1 MKFLQQTVT
10 DRLTLRSDGTRVL
23 KWGADAA
30 FAVHEDMRSH
40 TGGMMT
46 MGKGAIM
53 SYSRKQSLNTRSSTE
68 AEIVAADD
76 MVGPMLWTQRFL
88 EAQGYKL
95 RANVLLQ
102 DNQSAIKME
111 TNGKSSAGKRS
122 RHLDIRLFYV
132 TDQIEKGLI
141 EVEFCPTN
149 EMTAD
154 HFTKPVHGKK
164 FQDSEIRL

>member
-1 MKFLQQTVT
+1 MCKRARPDIAPIIAYLTTRVREPTESDWKKLERMLKFLQQTVN
-10 DRLTLRSDGTRVL
+10 DRLTLRSDGSRVL
-23 KWGADAA
+23 KLGADAA

-40 TGGMMT
+40 TGGMVT

-88 EAQGYKL
+88 EAQDYTL

-102 DNQSAIKME
+102 DNQSAIKM
-111 TNGKSSAGKRS
+111 TLGYSIVLCYRPNRKR
-122 RHLDIRLFYV
+122 LV
-132 TDQIEKGLI
+132 
-141 EVEFCPTN
+141 
-149 EMTAD
+149 
-154 HFTKPVHGKK
+154 
-164 FQDSEIRL
+164 